1 MKSVNKG
8 AIMNKDIEKQRI
20 ESRKKIYNFLIKYI
34 TENGYVPSIREIC
47 TGTDISST
55 TSIYR
60 QLLTLEDEGKIKMK
74 ANSSRAIKLVGYEFV
89 KVEELT

>member
-34 TENGYVPSIREIC
+34 TENGYAPSVREIC

-55 TSIYR
+55 ASIYR
-60 QLLTLEDEGKIKMK
+60 QLLTLED
-74 ANSSRAIKLVGYEFV
+74 
-89 KVEELT
+89 